1 MAPLPG
7 LHAPAEPVPPLPQ
20 NFRIAVVTHATDQ
33 FDQGGY
39 LLYRLIEH
47 WGPRGVELAVVK
59 GPGGSLPDADLAVCH
74 IDMTVVDDGHARL
87 FERYPLV
94 INGRVLDISKSAF
107 SDQLIRL
114 DDDYQGP
121 VIVKTDKNF
130 GGMREMR
137 ARFQQGDMN
146 ARIDVQRPWR
156 KIEYLPAYPAFASP
170 AAVPLGVWR
179 NSNLVVEKFRPEQG
193 EDGTYVLRVWI
204 FFGDRGIYYQCI
216 SEEPIIKSHNT
227 IRRENLD
234 LADLP
239 EALREKRKKLGFDY
253 GKFDFGIVDG
263 DVVLYDVN
271 RTPGSSRGGG
281 ETSEA
286 KRNIQNLSEG
296 LDNFME
302 KLGKELDS

>member
-20 NFRIAVVTHATDQ
+20 NIHIAVITHATDH
-33 FDQGGY
+33 FDDGGY
-39 LLYRLIEH
+39 LLHRLIEH
-47 WGPRGVELAVVK
+47 WSPRGVEVTAMK
-59 GPGGSLPDADLAVCH
+59 GPAGTPAEADLAICH
-74 IDMTVVDDGHARL
+74 VDMTAVDDQHARL

-107 SDQLIRL
+107 SDQLITL
-114 DDDYQGP
+114 DDAYQGP
-121 VIVKTDKNF
+121 VIVKTDRNF
-130 GGMREMR
+130 GGMREMH

-156 KIEYLPAYPAFASP
+156 KVEYLPAYPVFAAP
-170 AAVPLGVWR
+170 TAVPLGVWR
-179 NSNLVVEKFRPEQG
+179 NPNLVVEKFRPEQQ
-193 EDGTYVLRVWI
+193 ENGTYVLRVWI

-239 EALREKRKKLGFDY
+239 NALREKREKLGFDF

-263 DVVLYDVN
+263 EVVLYDVN

-281 ETSEA
+281 ETSAA
-286 KRNIQNLSEG
+286 KQNILNLSEG
-296 LDNFME
+296 LDYFLN
-302 KLGKELDS
+302 KLGKKLDS